1 MRATRIADLAALAAT
16 ALIAAW
22 LLARGFPATLPP
34 LRWYIGGSLYPVAVI
49 EAVLAVSVARS
60 IKEQRVGLGPSQWQ
74 PITIA
79 RILALAKASS
89 LIGAAFAGAWAG
101 LMLALAPDV
110 GTIRAATEDFPA
122 TIVGL
127 LGGLFL
133 AAAAWWLERACR
145 APDDPED
152 DDDPDPRS

>member
-1 MRATRIADLAALAAT
+1 MRATRIVDLAALAVT

-22 LLARGFPATLPP
+22 LLARGFPAALPP
-34 LRWYIGGSLYPVAVI
+34 LRWYIGGSLYPVAML
-49 EAVLAVSVARS
+49 EAALAIGVARS
-60 IKEQRVGLGPSQWQ
+60 IKEHRVGLGPSQWQ

-79 RILALAKASS
+79 RIVALAKASS
-89 LIGAAFAGAWAG
+89 LIGTAFAGAWAG
-101 LMLALAPDV
+101 LLLVLLPDV

-127 LGGLFL
+127 LGGLLL
-133 AAAAWWLERACR
+133 AAAALWLERSCR

-152 DDDPDPRS
+152 DDSQDPR